1 VEDKPP
7 LSRYQA
13 NAEECL
19 RMAET
24 AQDPEHRNSWI
35 RLAASW
41 LRMIPRRET
50 PAPAAPTAEE
60 PGSKKM
66 VDRRFN
72 PGSE

>member
-1 VEDKPP
+1 VENKPP

-19 RMAET
+19 RMAEK
-24 AQDPEHRNSWI
+24 AQDPERRESWI

-41 LRMIPRRET
+41 FRMIPRRE
-50 PAPAAPTAEE
+50 APPPSAAGEAAQEQPVERPT
-60 PGSKKM
+60 
-66 VDRRFN
+66 N